1 MKFVTGSVR
10 ILQKTFVSS
19 RIKFQVSIFKK
30 ILDVYSETL
39 LKNIFSRKIILKKIW
54 GLDFG

>member
-39 LKNIFSRKIILKKIW
+39 LKNIFPRKIILKKIW